1 MSSHTA
7 ATDKNVLERYMTLP
21 LDTKVMLEYIW
32 IDGTGEGVRSKCRT
46 LDFEPKS
53 PKGKFVMMCWF
64 LLRFIC
70 SLNIF
75 VSLTQDLLLN
85 YNFFTHLGYGI
96 EELFIMTFGF
106 WYNTFIWYINYEDK
120 VEDDDLKQMLVNHS
134 EGGGHSLFK
143 GDALSL
149 RRTLKMT
156 NSWFHGL
163 YIYIKFFFFIFI
175 YLFTNQGPSGGIILN
190 GQVWKWNR

>member
-1 MSSHTA
+1 MFW
-7 ATDKNVLERYMTLP
+7 N
-21 LDTKVMLEYIW
+21 
-32 IDGTGEGVRSKCRT
+32 GTW
-46 LDFEPKS
+46 P
-53 PKGKFVMMCWF
+53 F
-64 LLRFIC
+64 LLTQKSCWSTSGSMEQGRGSVLNAGPWTLNPRAQKVNLSWCVDFYWDLFVPWTFL
-70 SLNIF
+70 SLWRKIYG
-75 VSLTQDLLLN
+75 SMAMN

-163 YIYIKFFFFIFI
+163 YIYIKNFFFIFI